1 MKAMSSFRACGL
13 TTGAIDVSFGDG
25 LRLIYWLAGSS
36 SRGCCKP
43 LDGAFVDR
51 QFFSNNLSF
60 LTRREDADTVKAFD
74 YALDRLQEKK
84 TSAEIF
90 ARYLPSGLW

>member
-1 MKAMSSFRACGL
+1 
-13 TTGAIDVSFGDG
+13 
-25 LRLIYWLAGSS
+25 
-36 SRGCCKP
+36 
-43 LDGAFVDR
+43 VDR

-60 LTRREDADTVKAFD
+60 LTRREDAETVKALD

-90 ARYLPSGLW
+90 ARYLPKGLW

>member
-1 MKAMSSFRACGL
+1 ML
-13 TTGAIDVSFGDG
+13 FGDG

-60 LTRREDADTVKAFD
+60 TRREDRDTVMVSLTMP
-74 YALDRLQEKK
+74 LDRLQEKK
-84 TSAEIF
+84 ISAEIF
-90 ARYLPSGLW
+90 KVPPGGLW